1 MGQWNSMWPCRGSS
15 VDTKLSKCSNSGA
28 LTINASGLDSK
39 SSDISAFG
47 IISGNTK
54 KVTSCKNSGK
64 ITVKVKNCNSSSLT
78 DGITV
83 AGLCEVAEKL
93 TFCSNTGKI
102 SLESCDIRGEIGV
115 AGMAAQALHTVS
127 KCYNTGSITVS
138 TGKFN
143 DRNYKDVGGLIG
155 RGVSLDNASFSQC
168 YNKGTITVSTKA
180 SGASEITWKDWT
192 ANATKVSKITKS
204 KCPKLSSTYW
214 TYSSKLGRM
223 ILKNNKEK

>member
-1 MGQWNSMWPCRGSS
+1 MGQRNSMWPCRGSS

-115 AGMAAQALHTVS
+115 AGITYGFQMLQHRFYNCVYRQIQRPQLQGCRRLDRQRS
-127 KCYNTGSITVS
+127 K
-138 TGKFN
+138 F
-143 DRNYKDVGGLIG
+143 R
-155 RGVSLDNASFSQC
+155 
-168 YNKGTITVSTKA
+168 
-180 SGASEITWKDWT
+180 
-192 ANATKVSKITKS
+192 
-204 KCPKLSSTYW
+204 
-214 TYSSKLGRM
+214 
-223 ILKNNKEK
+223 